1 MSVPCSRD
9 PLIHLHDEALPE
21 KKGILGK
28 LKPRKGELRSQ
39 REREREYEER
49 INKEERSGC
58 LAGECEAATMSDM
71 HRGRRIA
78 ARAGPWHEV
87 TIDDLAGGT
96 PSLVGA
102 LSPTEIHT
110 DRRTAERI

>member
-49 INKEERSGC
+49 INK
-58 LAGECEAATMSDM
+58 
-71 HRGRRIA
+71 RREVGAWRENVRRQRCRICIA
-78 ARAGPWHEV
+78 AGASLPERV
-87 TIDDLAGGT
+87 RGT
-96 PSLVGA
+96 
-102 LSPTEIHT
+102 
-110 DRRTAERI
+110 R